1 MKKIIISLIILII
14 SISCYC
20 QEHIAKDILE
30 NLRKKT
36 QTYQNITINFDLNY
50 IWGDSEITNKKQ
62 ISNTKSGTLTS
73 QEDKFILEFDNQI
86 IINNGK
92 TQWIYLS
99 DMNEVQIVNSDT
111 DNSLISP
118 NKLLTIY
125 EKDYKYNYVGSET
138 EGSKYL
144 QIIDLFPKESTEFI
158 KITIAIDSSKNVL
171 DKIILKDKSG
181 GKYIY
186 LIKSFKSNTKTKTFN
201 FNIEDFPGIEVID
214 LR

>member
-1 MKKIIISLIILII
+1 MKKVIISQLILII

-20 QEHIAKDILE
+20 QDYIAKDILE

-36 QTYQNITINFDLNY
+36 QTYQNITINFELNY

-62 ISNTKSGTLTS
+62 ISKTKSGTLTS
-73 QEDKFILEFDNQI
+73 QEDKFILDFDNQI

-111 DNSLISP
+111 ENSLISP
-118 NKLLTIY
+118 NKLLKIY

-144 QIIDLFPKESTEFI
+144 QIIDLFPKEST
-158 KITIAIDSSKNVL
+158 
-171 DKIILKDKSG
+171 
-181 GKYIY
+181 
-186 LIKSFKSNTKTKTFN
+186 
-201 FNIEDFPGIEVID
+201 
-214 LR
+214 

>member
-1 MKKIIISLIILII
+1 MKKVIISQLILII

-20 QEHIAKDILE
+20 QDYIAKDILE

-36 QTYQNITINFDLNY
+36 QTYQNITINFELNY

-62 ISNTKSGTLTS
+62 ISKTKSGTLTS
-73 QEDKFILEFDNQI
+73 QEDKFILDFDNQI

-111 DNSLISP
+111 ENSLISP
-118 NKLLTIY
+118 NKLLKIY

>member
-1 MKKIIISLIILII
+1 MKKVIISQLILII

-20 QEHIAKDILE
+20 QDYIAKDILE

-36 QTYQNITINFDLNY
+36 QTYQNITINFELNY

-99 DMNEVQIVNSDT
+99 EMNEVQIVNSET
-111 DNSLISP
+111 ENSLISP
-118 NKLLTIY
+118 NKLLKIY
-125 EKDYKYNYVGSET
+125 EKDYNYNYVGSET

-171 DKIILKDKSG
+171 DKVIFKDKSG

>member
-1 MKKIIISLIILII
+1 MKKVIISQLILII

-20 QEHIAKDILE
+20 QDYIAKDILE

-36 QTYQNITINFDLNY
+36 QTYQNITINFELNY

-62 ISNTKSGTLTS
+62 ISKTKSGTLTS
-73 QEDKFILEFDNQI
+73 QEDKFILDFDNQI

-111 DNSLISP
+111 ENNLMSP

>member
-1 MKKIIISLIILII
+1 MKKLIIFLFILLISNI
-14 SISCYC
+14 CFC
-20 QEHIAKDILE
+20 QDNIAKDILD
-30 NLRKKT
+30 NLRQKT
-36 QTYQNITINFDLNY
+36 ESHQNITINFDLNY
-50 IWGDSEITNKKQ
+50 IWGNSEITNEKQ
-62 ISNTKSGTLTS
+62 ISKTKSGTLTS

-86 IINNGK
+86 IINNAE

-99 DMNEVQIVNSDT
+99 DMNEVQIVNSDIE
-111 DNSLISP
+111 NNLMSP

-125 EKDYKYNYVGSET
+125 EKDYKYKYVGLET
-138 EGSKYL
+138 EGSKNL

-158 KITIAIDSSKNVL
+158 KITIVIDSSVNIL

-181 GKYIY
+181 GEYIY
-186 LIKSFKSNTKTKTFN
+186 IIKSFKSNTKTKPFN

>member
-86 IINNGK
+86 
-92 TQWIYLS
+92 L
-99 DMNEVQIVNSDT
+99 
-111 DNSLISP
+111 
-118 NKLLTIY
+118 
-125 EKDYKYNYVGSET
+125 
-138 EGSKYL
+138 
-144 QIIDLFPKESTEFI
+144 
-158 KITIAIDSSKNVL
+158 
-171 DKIILKDKSG
+171 
-181 GKYIY
+181 
-186 LIKSFKSNTKTKTFN
+186 SNTNVARPTTQQDKGDQNWHGTRWKRPNSQGCDQT
-201 FNIEDFPGIEVID
+201 
-214 LR
+214 L